1 MILIKC
7 VNQLLIADNIDDSN
21 AKNDWDRKPKY
32 NLITAFNNYIIPQLG
47 E

>member
-1 MILIKC
+1 MRQSI
-7 VNQLLIADNIDDSN
+7 VDSWPDNIDDSN
-21 AKNDWDRKPKY
+21 AKNDWDWKPKY